1 MDDVTPDDVSD
12 VAELRRES
20 SLRKLS
26 KVSSGKLDSGIGGKQ
41 SNSRVDAAVPTPT
54 LIDDDDG
61 TFFWI
66 TLVMTTVGMSSVSTS

>member
-41 SNSRVDAAVPTPT
+41 SNSIVDAAVPTPT
-54 LIDDDDG
+54 LTDDDDG